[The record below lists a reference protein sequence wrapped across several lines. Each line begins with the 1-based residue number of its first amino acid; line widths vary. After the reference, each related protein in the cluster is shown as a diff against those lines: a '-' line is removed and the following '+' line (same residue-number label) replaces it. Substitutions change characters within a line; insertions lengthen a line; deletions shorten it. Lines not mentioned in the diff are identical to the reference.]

1 MKTDNAIKMTKDII
15 GKIAS
20 AVRKADK
27 ILCKR
32 YIYQI
37 VVALAFIIMFVAF
50 FDCFSSNKV
59 YFNYDKERFKY
70 TQLFSGAEYTQ
81 YFDAHGD
88 TLRSFRLVIN
98 PDRSVLKSSD
108 KANLKIRNS
117 EGEVLLD
124 KDFFLYNSSRSY
136 IQVDCD
142 DLSLTKG
149 DRYSMV
155 FSLENIDK
163 DSYILVKTHQSIN
176 LERFGSNDR
185 ADDDITI
192 DDDVDIVQSEIV
204 NDTSLGFSQVFNI
217 AYYYKTTNYAYAVV
231 HFLFFGGLVAILFI
245 DKLMKHQRIKEVLRA
260 FGLPIMLIL
269 LAEMLNVESNSG
281 IRIFGPMT
289 LKHWFVLLSAVV
301 IIGAFYFM
309 LYMLTGLGTLS
320 CTIVSF
326 LLALIAYTNHVKLV
340 MRGDTFMPWD
350 LVSAGI
356 AVKTGSTYY
365 FHVTVNFVVSI
376 IFAVAIVC
384 FIRLTAT
391 RRYAFSRVRL
401 AMMGFA
407 TAVFL
412 LSIFGLVLNTKL
424 LNKAKV
430 YYEVY
435 PPFQSYNENGT
446 YMAFLYHMNNIHAR
460 GKDNNSPEATTELI
474 YYYESQV
481 ASQKLNKNVVHNDV
495 KPNVI
500 CIMSEAYCDL
510 NEIRELETSEPATPY
525 YDSLVEGTRNGPLA
539 VSIFGGGTC
548 NTEFEFLTG
557 YSMSSLLPGSS
568 VYSFYI
574 NHETEALPA
583 IFGQNGYRTVALHS
597 FDGDWWDR
605 REKYP
610 LLGFNEFYTRDDFP
624 EDAHYVRR
632 YISDMDTF
640 HKITDI
646 YEQSEDPLFLFCVTM
661 QNHAD
666 FSEHYDNMAYDIKI
680 NNVVKPDGEHFNYA
694 ENYLSLLRESDDAL
708 KYLIEYLSQSDEPTI
723 VVFFGDHLPTLDAG
737 FYDTMLNTDLGT
749 VNIDDSVELYNTQYF
764 VWANYDISEHAG
776 EDGITSAN
784 FLGQDVLDLAGIR
797 SPETRSCLRVLESKI
812 AAISSVAV
820 YDKEGNP
827 HTDYSTL
834 SRDELNNIEDYS
846 FIQYGLIYYEEESE
860 EQ

>member
-1 MKTDNAIKMTKDII
+1 MGKKIKDIF
-15 GKIAS
+15 GKIVA
-20 AVRKADK
+20 ALRKADK
-27 ILCKR
+27 FLYKR
-32 YIYQI
+32 FVYQI
-37 VVALAFIIMFVAF
+37 VVALAFLIMFVAF

-59 YFNYDKERFKY
+59 FFNYDKEKFKY

-98 PDRSVLKSSD
+98 PSRSVLKSSD
-108 KANLKIRNS
+108 KANLKIKNS
-117 EGEVLLD
+117 EGEVILD
-124 KDFFLYNSSRSY
+124 KDFFLYNSTRSY

-142 DLSLTKG
+142 DLSLKKG
-149 DRYSMV
+149 ERYSMV

-163 DSYILVKTHQSIN
+163 DSYILVKTHQQFN
-176 LERFGSNDR
+176 LAKMGSNDR

-192 DDDVDIVQSEIV
+192 DDDNDIVQTEIV

-217 AYYYKTTNYAYAVV
+217 AYYYRSTNIIYAIV
-231 HFLFFGGLVAILFI
+231 HFIIYGAFVAILFI
-245 DKLMKHQRIKEVLRA
+245 ERLMKHQRTKELLRA
-260 FGLPIMLIL
+260 FGLPVMLIL
-269 LAEMLNVESNSG
+269 LAEMLNIESNSV
-281 IRIFGPMT
+281 IKLFGPMT
-289 LKHWFVLLSAVV
+289 IKHWFCLLSAVI

-309 LYMLTGLGTLS
+309 LYMLTGLGT
-320 CTIVSF
+320 VSALTTSV

-365 FHVTVNFVVSI
+365 FHVTVNFIVSL
-376 IFAVAIVC
+376 IFALAIVC
-384 FIRLTAT
+384 FIRLTVT
-391 RRYAFSRVRL
+391 RRYVFSRVRL

-407 TAVFL
+407 SAVFM

-424 LNKAKV
+424 LNKVNV

-446 YMAFLYHMNNIHAR
+446 YMAFFYHMNNIHAR
-460 GKDNNSPEATTELI
+460 GKENNSPEATTELI

-481 ASQKLNKNVVHNDV
+481 ASQKLNKKVVKNDV

-510 NEIRELETSEPATPY
+510 NEIRELETSEPATPF
-525 YDSLVEGTRNGPLA
+525 YDSLVEDTRNGPLA

-574 NHETEALPA
+574 NHQTEALPA
-583 IFGQNGYRTVALHS
+583 LFGENGYRTVALHS

-610 LLGFNEFYTRDDFP
+610 MLGFNEFYTRDDFP

-646 YEQSEDPLFLFCVTM
+646 YDQSEQPLFLFCVTM

-680 NNVVKPDGEHFNYA
+680 NNVVKEDGEHFTYA

-708 KYLIEYLSQSDEPTI
+708 KYLIEYLSESDEPTI

-737 FYDTMLNTDLGT
+737 FYDAMLNTDLGT
-749 VNIDDSVELYNTQYF
+749 VNIEDSVELYNTQYF
-764 VWANYDISEHAG
+764 VWANYDISKNAG
-776 EDGITSAN
+776 EDGVSSAN
-784 FLGQDVLDLAGIR
+784 FLGQDVLDLAGIK
-797 SPETRSCLRVLESKI
+797 SPETRACLRVLESQI
-812 AAISSVAV
+812 SAISSVAV
-820 YDKEGNP
+820 YDKDGVP

-834 SRDELNNIEDYS
+834 SRENLDIIEDYS
-846 FIQYGLIYYEEESE
+846 FIQYGLIYYEEDEDTDNGSL
-860 EQ
+860 

>member
-1 MKTDNAIKMTKDII
+1 MPRSLIKNFNLT
-15 GKIAS
+15 
-20 AVRKADK
+20 R
-27 ILCKR
+27 
-32 YIYQI
+32 
-37 VVALAFIIMFVAF
+37 
-50 FDCFSSNKV
+50 FS
-59 YFNYDKERFKY
+59 
-70 TQLFSGAEYTQ
+70 
-81 YFDAHGD
+81 
-88 TLRSFRLVIN
+88 
-98 PDRSVLKSSD
+98 
-108 KANLKIRNS
+108 
-117 EGEVLLD
+117 
-124 KDFFLYNSSRSY
+124 
-136 IQVDCD
+136 
-142 DLSLTKG
+142 
-149 DRYSMV
+149 
-155 FSLENIDK
+155 
-163 DSYILVKTHQSIN
+163 
-176 LERFGSNDR
+176 
-185 ADDDITI
+185 
-192 DDDVDIVQSEIV
+192 
-204 NDTSLGFSQVFNI
+204 
-217 AYYYKTTNYAYAVV
+217 
-231 HFLFFGGLVAILFI
+231 
-245 DKLMKHQRIKEVLRA
+245 
-260 FGLPIMLIL
+260 
-269 LAEMLNVESNSG
+269 
-281 IRIFGPMT
+281 
-289 LKHWFVLLSAVV
+289 
-301 IIGAFYFM
+301 
-309 LYMLTGLGTLS
+309 
-320 CTIVSF
+320 
-326 LLALIAYTNHVKLV
+326 
-340 MRGDTFMPWD
+340 
-350 LVSAGI
+350 
-356 AVKTGSTYY
+356 
-365 FHVTVNFVVSI
+365 
-376 IFAVAIVC
+376 
-384 FIRLTAT
+384 
-391 RRYAFSRVRL
+391 
-401 AMMGFA
+401 
-407 TAVFL
+407 
-412 LSIFGLVLNTKL
+412 LNTKL

-583 IFGQNGYRTVALHS
+583 LFGQNGYRTVALHS

-708 KYLIEYLSQSDEPTI
+708 KYLIEYLKSNK
-723 VVFFGDHLPTLDAG
+723 FGRATFLPSTRRRRPICPPA
-737 FYDTMLNTDLGT
+737 
-749 VNIDDSVELYNTQYF
+749 SAC
-764 VWANYDISEHAG
+764 WASTGRGRRRRRARRGSAIGPVRSIRKVRVSSFDRGRFCGRSRRG
-776 EDGITSAN
+776 E
-784 FLGQDVLDLAGIR
+784 
-797 SPETRSCLRVLESKI
+797 
-812 AAISSVAV
+812 
-820 YDKEGNP
+820 
-827 HTDYSTL
+827 
-834 SRDELNNIEDYS
+834 
-846 FIQYGLIYYEEESE
+846 
-860 EQ
+860 